1 MNEIKVSTIDELK
14 AELEVIELE
23 ERLEMSSMTAM
34 LVDQPIDIGNGI
46 CCCS

>member
-1 MNEIKVSTIDELK
+1 MNQLKINSIDELK

-23 ERLEMSSMTAM
+23 DRLEMASMNSLTDETIE
-34 LVDQPIDIGNGI
+34 VGNGI